1 MSPLRGFPWLLTC
14 LYAAALVCA
23 GVGGAKVSNVSAE
36 VCHHPCDELMDLIT
50 EIHGLRIVTT
60 NLLED
65 LERVTRENEEMRI
78 SLDEL
83 SNSGRRRGGSGGRGS
98 GGGGS
103 GSSGG
108 SGGGGGSGSGGSGGG
123 SGRGSNG
130 GGGSGS
136 GSGGG
141 GGSGSGGSGGSG
153 DGSGSGGR
161 GGSGSGGSGDGS
173 GSGGRG
179 GSGSGGSGDGS
190 GSGGRGGSGSGG
202 SGDGSGSGG
211 RGGSD
216 SSGGGG
222 GGGGSD
228 GGGRG
233 GGGGG
238 GGGPGG
244 SGHAGDGPGGTGRD
258 GGGPGASDHGGDGPG
273 GSAHGG
279 DGPGGSAHGGDG
291 PGGSGH
297 GSDGPGG
304 SWRYGGGPG
313 GSGRYGGGPGGRGHG
328 GGGRGGSG
336 NDIDIDF
343 DFDFDFDRNGELWCM
358 QDGRVYKQ
366 GDDWDFD
373 SCTSCACQ
381 DGKVVCHQVLC
392 PPVSCINPSFID
404 GECCPVCLKN
414 KDGWSPWSEWT
425 HCSVSCGRGGQQ
437 RGRSCN
443 GIATSCIGPSL
454 QTRSCTMT
462 KCIRK
467 ARADGN
473 WGLWSPWS
481 ACTTTC
487 GDGSITRVRLCNNP
501 PPQKGGKGCAGSARE
516 TQPCNN
522 TLCPIAGGWTAWSE
536 WSACSESCGGG
547 LISRQ
552 RECTNPA
559 PQNGGRMCVGDAV
572 DYEACNK
579 QPCPIDMC
587 LLSNPCF
594 PGVECTSHSDGSWEC
609 GRCPLG
615 LEGNGTHCEDLNEC
629 EVEEVCV
636 TECVNTDPGF
646 YCLPCPPRYKGTQP
660 YGLGLQA
667 ALTNRQV
674 CEPYNPCKDN
684 THTCHKYAECI
695 YLGLASEALFKCMC
709 AVGFAGDGFLCA
721 DDSDLDG
728 WPNYKLTCKKNATY
742 HCQKDNCPL
751 VPNSG
756 QEDFDKDGLGDACD
770 PDDDNDEIID
780 ERDNCP
786 LVYNPRQFD
795 SDRDGI
801 GDRCDNCPFDSN
813 PLQTDTDDNGEGD
826 ACSIDMDGDEVL
838 NERDNC
844 PLVYNTDQRDTDMDG
859 VGDQCDNCPLLHN
872 PLQMDSDSDL
882 VGDMCDD
889 NEDIDED
896 GHQNSLDNCPYI
908 PNSNQADHD
917 DDGKGDACDHD
928 DDNDGIPDDRDNCR
942 LVPNSDQLDS
952 DGDGSGD
959 ACFDDFD
966 NDSIPDA
973 LDPCP
978 LNQDIGSTD
987 FRKFQVVLLDP
998 KGTTQSDPLWVIRS
1012 QGRELLQAANSD
1024 PGIALGYD
1032 KFNAV
1037 DFSVTFYVN
1046 TNRDDDY
1053 AGIVFGY
1060 QSSRRFY
1067 VVMWKQVSQ
1076 AYWEKKPSKAFG
1088 TAGVSIKLV
1097 NSSTGPGEYLRN
1109 ALWHTG
1115 NTRHQVRTLWHDPN
1129 KIGWKDY
1136 TAYRMHLIHRP
1147 KTGFIRVVV
1156 HEGREI
1162 LADSGAVYDHTL
1174 AGGRLGLF
1182 VFSQEHVLFS
1192 DLRYECRDN

>member
-1 MSPLRGFPWLLTC
+1 MSPLRGFPWLLI
-14 LYAAALVCA
+14 LLSAAAVCA
-23 GVGGAKVSNVSAE
+23 GVGGAKVDNASSE
-36 VCHHPCDELMDLIT
+36 VCRHPCEELLGLLT
-50 EIHGLRIVTT
+50 EIHGLRIVTS

-65 LERVTRENEEMRI
+65 LERVSRENEEMRI
-78 SLDEL
+78 SLFEL
-83 SNSGRRRGGSGGRGS
+83 STSN
-98 GGGGS
+98 S
-103 GSSGG
+103 GSSG
-108 SGGGGGSGSGGSGGG
+108 S
-123 SGRGSNG
+123 SNH
-130 GGGSGS
+130 
-136 GSGGG
+136 
-141 GGSGSGGSGGSG
+141 
-153 DGSGSGGR
+153 DELDR
-161 GGSGSGGSGDGS
+161 D
-173 GSGGRG
+173 
-179 GSGSGGSGDGS
+179 
-190 GSGGRGGSGSGG
+190 
-202 SGDGSGSGG
+202 
-211 RGGSD
+211 
-216 SSGGGG
+216 
-222 GGGGSD
+222 
-228 GGGRG
+228 
-233 GGGGG
+233 
-238 GGGPGG
+238 
-244 SGHAGDGPGGTGRD
+244 RD
-258 GGGPGASDHGGDGPG
+258 G
-273 GSAHGG
+273 
-279 DGPGGSAHGGDG
+279 
-291 PGGSGH
+291 
-297 GSDGPGG
+297 
-304 SWRYGGGPG
+304 
-313 GSGRYGGGPGGRGHG
+313 
-328 GGGRGGSG
+328 
-336 NDIDIDF
+336 
-343 DFDFDFDRNGELWCM
+343 EVWCM
-358 QDGRVYKQ
+358 QDGRIYEQ
-366 GDDWDFD
+366 GDDWDVD
-373 SCTSCACQ
+373 SCTSCTCQ
-381 DGKVVCHQVLC
+381 DGKVVCQQVSC

-404 GECCPVCLKN
+404 GQCCPVCLN
-414 KDGWSPWSEWT
+414 NGDGWSPWSEWT
-425 HCSVSCGRGGQQ
+425 ACSVTCGRGGHQ

-443 GIATSCIGPSL
+443 GITPKDCTGPSV
-454 QTRSCTMT
+454 QTRSCMET
-462 KCIRK
+462 KCDRK
-467 ARADGN
+467 ARPNGN

-487 GDGSITRVRLCNNP
+487 GEGNITRVRLCNNP
-501 PPQKGGKGCAGSARE
+501 PPPKGGRGCAGSDRE

-522 TLCPIAGGWTAWSE
+522 TLCPIAGGWTSWTE
-536 WSACSESCGGG
+536 WSVCSETCGGG
-547 LISRQ
+547 LTSRERQ
-552 RECTNPA
+552 CVNPA
-559 PQNGGRMCVGDAV
+559 PQHGGKPCAGVAV

-579 QPCPIDMC
+579 QPCPLDVC
-587 LLSNPCF
+587 LLSSPCF

-615 LEGNGTHCEDLNEC
+615 LSGNGTHCEDENEC
-629 EVEEVCV
+629 EVEDVCV
-636 TECVNTDPGF
+636 TGCVNTDPGY
-646 YCLPCPPRYKGTQP
+646 YCMPCPPRYKGTQP

-667 ALTNRQV
+667 AHENKQV

-684 THTCHKYAECI
+684 THTCHKYADCL
-695 YLGLASEALFKCMC
+695 YLGLASEVLFKCMC
-709 AVGFAGDGFLCA
+709 AVGFAGDGFLCGE
-721 DDSDLDG
+721 DSDLDG
-728 WPNYKLTCKKNATY
+728 WPNKRLPCKQNATY
-742 HCQKDNCPL
+742 HCQKDNCPTL
-751 VPNSG
+751 PNSG
-756 QEDFDKDGLGDACD
+756 QEDLDKDGQGDACD
-770 PDDDNDEIID
+770 PDDDNDDIMD

-795 SDRDGI
+795 SDRDGV

-826 ACSIDMDGDEVL
+826 ACSIDIDGDEIL

-844 PLVYNTDQRDTDMDG
+844 PLIYNTDQRDTDLDG

-872 PLQMDSDSDL
+872 PRQLDSDSDL
-882 VGDMCDD
+882 VGDMCDN

-908 PNSNQADHD
+908 ANSNQADHD
-917 DDGKGDACDHD
+917 KDGKGDVCDHD

-942 LVPNSDQLDS
+942 LVPNRDQLDS

-978 LNQDIGSTD
+978 MNQDIGSTD

-1012 QGRELLQAANSD
+1012 QGTELLQTANSD

-1032 KFNAV
+1032 KFSSV

-1046 TNRDDDY
+1046 TNRDDDF
-1053 AGIVFGY
+1053 AGIVFAY

-1129 KIGWKDY
+1129 KIGWKDF

-1156 HEGREI
+1156 YEGRDI
-1162 LADSGAVYDHTL
+1162 LSDSGAVYDHTL

-1182 VFSQEHVLFS
+1182 VFSQEHVIFS